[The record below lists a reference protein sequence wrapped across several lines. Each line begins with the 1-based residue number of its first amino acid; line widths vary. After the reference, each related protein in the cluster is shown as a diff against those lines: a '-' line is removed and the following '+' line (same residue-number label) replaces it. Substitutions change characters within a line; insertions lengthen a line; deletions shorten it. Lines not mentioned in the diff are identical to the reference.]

1 MYKLTFLPNSEYRHT
16 IFSMQIS
23 SSFSTIDTDIEI
35 DWHTLP
41 STPTLLRLVSPPS
54 ACLLPSRIQIA
65 HEGHLLWIPFFL
77 WKKKNEK
84 KISIKTLKTQLA
96 VDAHHRHLGYWINK
110 MLPKDRCIKYI
121 LLNLA
126 WELILIFDPFIKIF
140 LRYVRV
146 KNSIIYYG
154 SNYYL

>member
-1 MYKLTFLPNSEYRHT
+1 MTSFSSVYFIAYQISVIGNLSLNCQLYTLTNLLLPMYKLTFLPNSEYRHT

-77 WKKKNEK
+77 WKKKK
-84 KISIKTLKTQLA
+84 KKKSRSKFWKHNSQLKP
-96 VDAHHRHLGYWINK
+96 ING
-110 MLPKDRCIKYI
+110 I
-121 LLNLA
+121 LVT
-126 WELILIFDPFIKIF
+126 ELTKCCQRIG
-140 LRYVRV
+140 V
-146 KNSIIYYG
+146 
-154 SNYYL
+154 